1 MVQNRSAHK
10 GADLWIYDRVSIC
23 FRSGP
28 HGCLESRWVLELLY
42 VEVKRPTSEFYYH
55 HLIDDIS
62 TAKSVFL
69 HVSPTN
75 TIFI

>member
-75 TIFI
+75 TICI